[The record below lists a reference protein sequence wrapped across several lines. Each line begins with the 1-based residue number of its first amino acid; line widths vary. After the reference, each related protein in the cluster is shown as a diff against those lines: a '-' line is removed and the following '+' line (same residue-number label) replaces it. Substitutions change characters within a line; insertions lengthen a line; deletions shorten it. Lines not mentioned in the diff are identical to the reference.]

1 MDPSTSTIPLL
12 GFYVTVLILT
22 LMVAYAGFEGT
33 MRVFT
38 YLDLQFRYSIVKL
51 QMLFMGW
58 KLKRQL
64 VKDTERYTKFIE
76 GIKDEH

>member
-1 MDPSTSTIPLL
+1 MDPSTTTPLL
-12 GFYVTVLILT
+12 GFYVTIIILG

-38 YLDLQFRYSIVKL
+38 YLDLQLRYFIIKT
-51 QMLFMGW
+51 QMKFLGW

-64 VKDTERYTKFIE
+64 IKDTKSYDKFLKDYTNE
-76 GIKDEH
+76 

>member
-1 MDPSTSTIPLL
+1 MDPSTTTPLL
-12 GFYVTVLILT
+12 GFYVTIIILG

-38 YLDLQFRYSIVKL
+38 YLDLQLRYFIIQT
-51 QMLFMGW
+51 QMKFLGW

-64 VKDTERYTKFIE
+64 IKDTKSYEKFL
-76 GIKDEH
+76 KDYPNE

>member
-1 MDPSTSTIPLL
+1 MDPSTSTPLL
-12 GFYVTVLILT
+12 GFYVTVIILA

-38 YLDLQFRYSIVKL
+38 YLDLQFRYSIIKL
-51 QMLFMGW
+51 QMSFMGW

-76 GIKDEH
+76 GIKDEQ